1 MTGPVTGAGMKQ
13 SASEIADEAA
23 AWVARLDADGW
34 SAADEVLLEQWMAA
48 DPRRRGALLHAQACW
63 VALDPPAPR
72 ARATMRRRGL
82 FMAAGG
88 ALAASVV
95 GGFLWLAGGTTYRT
109 EIGEIRRVPLAD
121 GSTATINSD
130 TQLEVTLASRRR
142 EVRINSGEA
151 WFRVAKDPARPFVV
165 EAGQVVVQAV
175 GTAFSVRRRDG
186 GADIIVT
193 EGVVQVWAA
202 QADGYRT
209 SLVAG
214 QSAFF
219 GDNAAVRISDGPPSA
234 GDRAL
239 AWRSGA
245 IDLSGQTVAHA
256 VDDFNR
262 YNRRKLVL
270 ADPRLAGEQIDGIF
284 RTDDPEG
291 FAQALHDSFG
301 VPLDTSD
308 AAAIRIGHA
317 KNSSDVEGSS
327 SARSLHQHGKA
338 TRP

>member
-1 MTGPVTGAGMKQ
+1 MTGQ

-23 AWVARLDADGW
+23 AWVARLDAGDW
-34 SAADEVLLEQWMAA
+34 SSEDEARLDQWLAA

-63 VALDPPAPR
+63 VALDRPAAPGR
-72 ARATMRRRGL
+72 AAVPRRGL
-82 FMAAGG
+82 IMAAGG
-88 ALAASVV
+88 ALAASVA
-95 GGFLWLAGGTTYRT
+95 GGFLWLARGTTYRT
-109 EIGEIRRVPLAD
+109 ELGEIRRVPLAD

-130 TQLEVTLASRRR
+130 TRLEVILASRRR
-142 EVRINSGEA
+142 EVRIASGEA

-186 GADIIVT
+186 GADIVVT

-219 GDNAAVRISDGPPSA
+219 GDNAAVRISDASPSA
-234 GDRAL
+234 VDRAL

-291 FAQALHDSFG
+291 FAKALHDSFG
-301 VPLDTSD
+301 VALDTSD
-308 AAAIRIGHA
+308 ADAIRIGHA
-317 KNSSDVEGSS
+317 KNISDVEGSS
-327 SARSLHQHGKA
+327 SPTSLHQHGKA

>member
-1 MTGPVTGAGMKQ
+1 MTRQ
-13 SASEIADEAA
+13 SASEIADQAA
-23 AWVARLDADGW
+23 AWVARIDGEGW
-34 SAADEVLLEQWMAA
+34 STDDERALEAWMAA
-48 DPRRRGALLHAQACW
+48 EPRRRGALLQAQASW
-63 VALDPPAPR
+63 IALDRRPI
-72 ARATMRRRGL
+72 ARIVTVPRRGL
-82 FMAAGG
+82 ILAAGG
-88 ALAASVV
+88 ALAASIA
-95 GGFLWLAGGTTYRT
+95 GGFLWLSGGTTYRT
-109 EIGEIRRVPLAD
+109 QVGEIRRVPLAD

-130 TQLEVTLASRRR
+130 TRLEITLADRRR
-142 EVRINSGEA
+142 EVRIASGEA

-175 GTAFSVRRRDG
+175 GTAFSVRRRDL

-193 EGVVQVWAA
+193 EGKVEVWAA

-219 GDNAAVRISDGPPSA
+219 GDNAAVRVSDGSPSA
-234 GDRAL
+234 VDRAL

-245 IDLSGQTVAHA
+245 IDLSGQTVADA
-256 VDDFNR
+256 VADFNR

-270 ADPRLAGEQIDGIF
+270 ADGQLAGEQIDGIF

-301 VPLDTSD
+301 VAIDRTD
-308 AAAIRIGHA
+308 AEAIHIGRVENVRGA
-317 KNSSDVEGSS
+317 EGSS
-327 SARSLHQHGKA
+327 STRSLRRQGIR
-338 TRP
+338 TN

>member
-13 SASEIADEAA
+13 SAGEIADEAA

-72 ARATMRRRGL
+72 ARATVRRRGL
-82 FMAAGG
+82 FVAAGG

-95 GGFLWLAGGTTYRT
+95 GGFLWLAAGTTYRT

-142 EVRINSGEA
+142 EVRIASGEA

-186 GADIIVT
+186 GADIVVT

-219 GDNAAVRISDGPPSA
+219 GDNAAVRVSDGPPSA
-234 GDRAL
+234 VDRAL

-256 VDDFNR
+256 VEDFNR

-291 FAQALHDSFG
+291 FAKALHDSFG

-308 AAAIRIGHA
+308 TAAIRIGHA
-317 KNSSDVEGSS
+317 KNTSNVEGTSPLT
-327 SARSLHQHGKA
+327 SLHQHGKE